1 MSQEKKFGILFI
13 CIFTIFCIYC
23 FLQSKL
29 YFFYLFTSLS
39 IITFVI
45 TFFFTN
51 YLIFP
56 LKFWMLIAHTL
67 SLIVRPILFTAIY
80 LLIFLPIGFI
90 RNQLKYSPIILKQDK
105 NKDTYWKMRDRVK
118 ISIFKQ
124 F

>member
-1 MSQEKKFGILFI
+1 
-13 CIFTIFCIYC
+13 
-23 FLQSKL
+23 
-29 YFFYLFTSLS
+29 
-39 IITFVI
+39 
-45 TFFFTN
+45 
-51 YLIFP
+51 
-56 LKFWMLIAHTL
+56 MLIAHTL